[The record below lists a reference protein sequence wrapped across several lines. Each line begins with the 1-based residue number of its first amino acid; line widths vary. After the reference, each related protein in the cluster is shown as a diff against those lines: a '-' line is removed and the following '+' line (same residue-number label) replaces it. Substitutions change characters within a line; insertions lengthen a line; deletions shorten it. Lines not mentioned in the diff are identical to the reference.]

1 MNKFGERVDIT
12 LGLLPSLAAFYLPQ
26 KLVNYKDENVKINTN
41 VYDMS
46 KEIMEDL
53 LSGKIDAGLVDE
65 KWVPKII
72 GIKNYSKNHM
82 M

>member
-1 MNKFGERVDIT
+1 
-12 LGLLPSLAAFYLPQ
+12 
-26 KLVNYKDENVKINTN
+26 
-41 VYDMS
+41 MS

>member
-1 MNKFGERVDIT
+1 MDIT

-26 KLVNYKDENVKINTN
+26 KLVNYKDANVKINTN

-72 GIKNYSKNHM
+72 GIKIIQRII
-82 M
+82 

>member
-53 LSGKIDAGLVDE
+53 LSGK
-65 KWVPKII
+65 
-72 GIKNYSKNHM
+72 
-82 M
+82 

>member
-1 MNKFGERVDIT
+1 MCMICQRDNGRSIER
-12 LGLLPSLAAFYLPQ
+12 
-26 KLVNYKDENVKINTN
+26 
-41 VYDMS
+41 
-46 KEIMEDL
+46 
-53 LSGKIDAGLVDE
+53 KIDAGLVDE